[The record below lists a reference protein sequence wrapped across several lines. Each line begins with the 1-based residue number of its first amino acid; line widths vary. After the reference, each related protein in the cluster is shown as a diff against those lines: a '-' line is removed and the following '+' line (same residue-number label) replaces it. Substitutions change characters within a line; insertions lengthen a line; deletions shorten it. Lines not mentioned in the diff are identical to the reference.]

1 MFVTNLL
8 LIEDDA
14 SLGATLQERLRKI
27 FTVQWARS
35 CEEARKAAASSA
47 FQLIII
53 DIGLPDGSGL
63 DLARE
68 LKRVR
73 AVPFIFLTAQN
84 NAENRLKGYEL
95 GADEFIPKPFH
106 LKELLLRI
114 ERVLSRHPAKTCAFT
129 GVQVDLG
136 SMSLTFDDGTTEYLP
151 PRDFQL
157 LQLLIKSAPRV
168 VSRDEMLRSIFPGT
182 TSEDLPTHRTIDN
195 SVVRLRQLLKRTGR
209 EYIRS
214 VRGIG
219 YQWVVG

>member
-1 MFVTNLL
+1 VTNLL

-14 SLGATLQERLRKI
+14 SLGATLQDRLRKS

-35 CEEARKAAASSA
+35 CEEARKAAANSA

-63 DLARE
+63 DLARD
-68 LKRVR
+68 LKRIR
-73 AVPFIFLTAQN
+73 EVPFIFLTAQN

-136 SMSLTFDDGTTEYLP
+136 SMSLTFDDGTTEYLA

-168 VSRDEMLRSIFPGT
+168 VSRDEMLRNIFPGA